1 MKKVLIS
8 ESDFK
13 RLVRIILSESIIFPK
28 ILQNIFRNMDTA
40 VKART
45 SQQVGVLM
53 RNGEIDDFII
63 INKKKFKLTNPEQVL
78 NNFIEGGT
86 LTSKDSEK
94 VFNIIF
100 KNTEDP
106 KEMQVMADFL
116 MGEKEFFLK
125 YRGKTKEQLMSEL
138 TPIYGQKQA
147 QILSDKIIYKNL
159 PKVVWSTFWE
169 MNRESWASP
178 NLWQS
183 ISKII
188 TSKGDKA
195 AWTAL
200 VRWFFTGTT
209 RNVKKTFKDY
219 LKLYESFGFSKPSIW
234 ALARLT
240 ASIGLEA
247 LQRWASASFV
257 TTVIKMIVEFV
268 RFQGTSTAE
277 EKLTQNWGVIT
288 LDSFLRNWSGWDH
301 NWFIPATAVV
311 PAAIRFLEG
320 LSRSMSWGQIYEYV
334 INNEYPLV
342 KDLISLENR
351 IENKLPFVLS

>member
-8 ESDFK
+8 ESDFN

-28 ILQNIFRNMDTA
+28 ILQNLFRNMDNA

-147 QILSDKIIYKNL
+147 EILSNGIIYKNL
-159 PKVVWSTFWE
+159 PKNIWPTFWE
-169 MNRESWASP
+169 MNKEAWSSPSLFKSIVKIIRSKGDRESW
-178 NLWQS
+178 N
-183 ISKII
+183 
-188 TSKGDKA
+188 
-195 AWTAL
+195 
-200 VRWFFTGTT
+200 
-209 RNVKKTFKDY
+209 
-219 LKLYESFGFSKPSIW
+219 
-234 ALARLT
+234 ALAR
-240 ASIGLEA
+240 
-247 LQRWASASFV
+247 
-257 TTVIKMIVEFV
+257 
-268 RFQGTSTAE
+268 
-277 EKLTQNWGVIT
+277 
-288 LDSFLRNWSGWDH
+288 
-301 NWFIPATAVV
+301 
-311 PAAIRFLEG
+311 
-320 LSRSMSWGQIYEYV
+320 
-334 INNEYPLV
+334 
-342 KDLISLENR
+342 
-351 IENKLPFVLS
+351 

>member
-8 ESDFK
+8 ESDLNRIVK
-13 RLVRIILSESIIFPK
+13 KIINESSIPGALTQILRNLDPVIQSRTVQRLKSL
-28 ILQNIFRNMDTA
+28 LTND
-40 VKART
+40 
-45 SQQVGVLM
+45 
-53 RNGEIDDFII
+53 EIDNFIYV
-63 INKKKFKLTNPEQVL
+63 NGKQRSVTNGSQVL
-78 NNFIEGGT
+78 DNFINGR

-100 KNTEDP
+100 KNIEDP

-116 MGEKEFFLK
+116 MGEKEFFLRYK
-125 YRGKTKEQLMSEL
+125 GKTKEQLMSEL

-147 QILSDKIIYKNL
+147 QILSDKITYKNL

-169 MNRESWASP
+169 MYSEAWASP
-178 NLWQS
+178 KLWQS

-240 ASIGLEA
+240 SSIGLEA
-247 LQRWASASFV
+247 LQRWAYASSV
-257 TTVIKMIVEFV
+257 TTVIKMVVEFV
-268 RFQGTSTAE
+268 RLQGTSTAE
-277 EKLTQNWGVIT
+277 EKLTQNWGAIIG
-288 LDSFLRNWSGWDH
+288 DSLIRNWSIWDH

-320 LSRSMSWGQIYEYV
+320 LSRSMSWEQIYEYV
-334 INNEYPLV
+334 INGNYPLHR
-342 KDLISLENR
+342 DLISLENG
-351 IENKLPFVLS
+351 IETKIPFNFG

>member
-8 ESDFK
+8 ESDLN
-13 RLVRIILSESIIFPK
+13 RLVKKIINESSIPGALTQ
-28 ILQNIFRNMDTA
+28 ILRNLDP
-40 VKART
+40 VIQSRT
-45 SQQVGVLM
+45 VQRLKSLLT
-53 RNGEIDDFII
+53 NDEIDNFIYV
-63 INKKKFKLTNPEQVL
+63 NGKQRSVTNGSQVL
-78 NNFIEGGT
+78 DNFINGR
-86 LTSKDSEK
+86 LTSKDSED
-94 VFNIIF
+94 VFNVIF
-100 KNTEDP
+100 KTTEDP
-106 KEMQVMADFL
+106 KDMQVMADFL

-125 YRGKTKEQLMSEL
+125 YKGKTKEQLMSEL

-147 QILSDKIIYKNL
+147 QILSDKITYKNL
-159 PKVVWSTFWE
+159 PKVVWKTFWE
-169 MNRESWASP
+169 MNSEAWASP
-178 NLWQS
+178 KLWQS

-240 ASIGLEA
+240 SSIGLEA
-247 LQRWASASFV
+247 LQRWAYASSV
-257 TTVIKMIVEFV
+257 TTVIKMVVEFV
-268 RFQGTSTAE
+268 RLQGTSTAE
-277 EKLTQNWGVIT
+277 EKLTQNWADIIG
-288 LDSFLRNWSGWDH
+288 DSLIRNWSIWDH

-320 LSRSMSWGQIYEYV
+320 LSRSMSWEQIYEYV
-334 INNEYPLV
+334 INGNYPLHR
-342 KDLISLENR
+342 DLISLENG
-351 IENKLPFVLS
+351 IETKIPFNFG